1 MNAPRPGSAANNPA
15 PPRGRERLDCLL
27 VARRLVASREQ
38 AQRLIRTGDVLV
50 SDVPADK
57 PGRLV
62 PLDAPIRIR
71 NQERFVSRGGL
82 KLEGAFAAWP
92 DLSAE
97 GLVCLDVGSS
107 TGGFTDCLLQHGAA
121 SVYAIDVGRA
131 QLHERLRRDP
141 RVVLREETN
150 ARYLSPDDFDPRPT
164 RGVTDVSFIS
174 LKLILPAMHRVLLP
188 GSQVVALVKP
198 QFEAGRADIGKG
210 GVVRDPAVRQRVLG
224 EILSFARTA
233 LRWTPLATEVSPLR
247 GPAGNVEFLARFLL
261 PPA

>member
-1 MNAPRPGSAANNPA
+1 MNAPRPESAANSPH

-27 VARRLVASREQ
+27 VARHLVESREQ

-50 SDVPADK
+50 ADVPADK

-62 PLDAPIRIR
+62 PLDAPVRIR

-82 KLEGAFAAWP
+82 KLEGAFSAWP

-164 RGVTDVSFIS
+164 LGVTDVSFIS

-198 QFEAGRADIGKG
+198 QFEAGRTDIGKG
-210 GVVRDPAVRQRVLG
+210 GVVRAPAVRQRVLDG
-224 EILSFARTA
+224 ILAFARDT
-233 LRWTPLATEVSPLR
+233 LGWTPLATGTSPLR